1 MANAT
6 QVHTDSVEAREPRP
20 PSRPVRLP
28 GVDGLR
34 ALAVTAVLIYH
45 VNPRLLPGGY
55 LGVDVFFVVS
65 GYLITRLLLA
75 ERGNLRH
82 FWVRRARR
90 ILPPL
95 VPVLLVTVLAV
106 AWASRAQL
114 RSLRTEVL
122 GALTFTSNW
131 VQIAEHHSYFAR
143 FAAPSVLQHLWSLAV
158 EEQFYL
164 LWPLVVVLV
173 LRRGR
178 NRLAL
183 LAALGAVASMVV
195 MSARFT
201 TGGDPSRVYFGTDT
215 HCAGLLIGAVLA
227 VLWSGAAGTSRL
239 RTVGRNVAAVV
250 GIGVVGVGLWRLS
263 EYGPGAYRG
272 GIAVV
277 SAATALLILG
287 AGAGRSGVGWLLS
300 RAPVRW
306 LGARSYGLYLW
317 HWPILVIGSQL
328 AKRTVPVAL
337 VEVGVALTLTVW
349 SYRYLEQPVLR
360 AGYQGLLRRGWLVP
374 LDRRRTT
381 RRAALLA
388 GGAAA
393 VACVVAATVALVRAP
408 VAPPSGLDAQL
419 AAASVAT
426 GAPPAPT
433 PAPSSAAPSPTPS
446 TSAAPPIPPVPRGTD
461 ISALGDSV
469 MLAAAPALQRRL
481 PGISI
486 DAKVSRAM
494 QPAPGILSGMAGR
507 GTLRPVVLL
516 GLGTNGPFPRSLLEG
531 VVRRLGPHRRLFL
544 VNVYL
549 PTRPWGGQV
558 NRTLEQVAAEFDNVY
573 LVDWRDAAAKHENLL
588 WPDRIHPRPGGGANL
603 YARTVAA
610 ALAGP
615 DDDEEL
621 VPANH
626 AR

>member
-6 QVHTDSVEAREPRP
+6 EVRP
-20 PSRPVRLP
+20 GPAHAPAAAPGPARLP

-34 ALAVTAVLIYH
+34 ALAVTAVLVYH
-45 VNPRLLPGGY
+45 VHPAALPGGY
-55 LGVDVFFVVS
+55 LGVDVFFVIS

-75 ERGNLRH
+75 GRGDLRN

-106 AWASRAQL
+106 ALVDRAHL
-114 RSLRTEVL
+114 RALRTEVL

-131 VQIAEHHSYFAR
+131 VQIGEHHSYFAR

-183 LAALGAVASMVV
+183 LAGLGALASATLMAV
-195 MSARFT
+195 RFT
-201 TGGDPSRVYFGTDT
+201 PGGDPSRVYFGTDT
-215 HCAGLLIGAVLA
+215 HCAGLLVGAVLA
-227 VLWSGAAGTSRL
+227 VVWGGAAGTSRT

-250 GIGVVGVGLWRLS
+250 GLAVVGLGLWRMG

-272 GIAVV
+272 GILAV
-277 SAATALLILG
+277 SIASALLITG
-287 AGAGRSGVGWLLS
+287 AGAGRSAVGWLLS

-317 HWPILVIGSQL
+317 HWPVLVLGDKV
-328 AKRTVPVAL
+328 APRTWPVVL
-337 VEVGVALTLTVW
+337 VEIGVALTLTAW
-349 SYRYLEQPVLR
+349 SFRYVERPVLR
-360 AGYQGLLRRGWLVP
+360 AGYRGLLRRGWRP
-374 LDRRRTT
+374 EGSG
-381 RRAALLA
+381 RRAARRAGLLA
-388 GGAAA
+388 G
-393 VACVVAATVALVRAP
+393 VAATVAIAAVATVSLVRAP
-408 VAPPSGLDAQL
+408 VAPKTGLDAQL
-419 AAASVAT
+419 AAANVAT
-426 GAPPAPT
+426 RPT
-433 PAPSSAAPSPTPS
+433 PSPSPTPSAAPSPSAATAP
-446 TSAAPPIPPVPRGTD
+446 AAPPMPHGTE

-469 MLAAAPALQRRL
+469 MLASAPALQHTL
-481 PGISI
+481 PGIAI

-494 QPAPGILSGMAGR
+494 QPAPGILAGMAGR
-507 GTLRPVVLL
+507 GALRPVVLL

-531 VVRRLGPHRRLFL
+531 IVRQLGPHRRLYL

-549 PTRPWGGQV
+549 PTRPWGRQV
-558 NRTLEQVAAEFDNVY
+558 NRTLDAVAAAHDNVY
-573 LVDWRDAAAKHENLL
+573 LVDWRTAAGRHENLL
-588 WPDRIHPRPGGGANL
+588 WPDRIHPRPGAGASL

-615 DDDEEL
+615 TDDDQL

-626 AR
+626 VRPG